1 MRLVALA
8 DRRYGGTLVID
19 LPVHEQFRL
28 ARTARGD
35 SIEVI
40 ARRTGVRVEWVHA
53 MEEGRFG
60 DLPTGIYARASVR
73 TYAAALELDVPA
85 ILTRCTPLLPV
96 AEDPIEAMRRLNG
109 IAARPSPQTEP
120 PIDRPVSTL
129 PDCRVIVASVIDA
142 STMAVTLLVLV
153 TCIVAMGLSVTSLNR
168 SAAAPLFGVMLLVAV
183 LYYIVF
189 GGIVGQTMGEYIA
202 GSRASQPLKLNL
214 HAVAARTRVSALRDC
229 YFIERLGEWIGRSL
243 AGTWHGPF
251 ANFHK
256 AGRGL

>member
-1 MRLVALA
+1 
-8 DRRYGGTLVID
+8 
-19 LPVHEQFRL
+19 
-28 ARTARGD
+28 
-35 SIEVI
+35 
-40 ARRTGVRVEWVHA
+40 

-85 ILTRCTPLLPV
+85 ILMRCAPLLPV

-109 IAARPSPQTEP
+109 IAARPSPETEP
-120 PIDRPVSTL
+120 PIDRTTSTL

-142 STMAVTLLVLV
+142 STMAVTLLVVV
-153 TCIVAMGLSVTSLNR
+153 TCIVAMGLSVTSLDR
-168 SAAAPLFGVMLLVAV
+168 SAAAPLFAVMLLVAV
-183 LYYIVF
+183 LYYTVF
-189 GGIVGQTMGEYIA
+189 GGIVGQTIGEYIT
-202 GSRASQPLKLNL
+202 GSSTSQPVKLNL
-214 HAVAARTRVSALRDC
+214 HSVAARTRVAALRDC
-229 YFIERLGEWIGRSL
+229 YFFECVGEWIGRSL